1 MVTDKYVIWSDGS
14 FTSMGIECAD
24 CDSHVIGKKMIK
36 NPASIVFNITQTI
49 NEKTKEREDRLNFD
63 VIPYLFGAL
72 LTEGENI
79 WEIDARHILHN
90 NNISPALINAY
101 LTTVMATNTAKKN
114 ADGSIDVKPVT
125 Y

>member
-49 NEKTKEREDRLNFD
+49 ATIKTSKGKIEKVCMLQKWPVRKGR
-63 VIPYLFGAL
+63 PYKLG
-72 LTEGENI
+72 NRCI
-79 WEIDARHILHN
+79 
-90 NNISPALINAY
+90 
-101 LTTVMATNTAKKN
+101 
-114 ADGSIDVKPVT
+114 
-125 Y
+125 